1 MNSSVLL
8 EGIEKTLCVRAVC
21 RGAGE
26 NRKAAINPGAAA
38 RGDGPQRSGLPVCL
52 QSVALV
58 FAQPLLGSCWK
69 AFLNKNLISFLDQ
82 YTNQTVANAAFI
94 FLVDA

>member
-1 MNSSVLL
+1 M
-8 EGIEKTLCVRAVC
+8 K
-21 RGAGE
+21 RGRE
-26 NRKAAINPGAAA
+26 NRKAAINRGAAA
-38 RGDGPQRSGLPVCL
+38 RGDRPQGSGLPACL

-94 FLVDA
+94 FLVDT